1 MSDWNLDDIEGLPTD
16 PAELRNWVGRLRA
29 LFRTWADM
37 KAGGKPEEAFAKAAG
52 VMVEIRAMLSMPSAE
67 EEIAALK
74 ATASETEVVGGEPV
88 KKVTGPLTVDAVR
101 AAKFTRISEKG
112 GVIVSRSNASGRLTM
127 HKDGD
132 RYTFHVD
139 EGKLGEWEFG
149 TVGEAVEKIN
159 TMPKESK

>member
-16 PAELRNWVGRLRA
+16 PVELRAWVGRLRA

-112 GVIVSRSNASGRLTM
+112 GVIVSRSNASDRLTM
-127 HKDGD
+127 RKEGE

-139 EGKLGEWEFG
+139 VGRLGERAYPS
-149 TVGEAVEKIN
+149 VGEAVDWIN
-159 TMPKESK
+159 IMPGVSK

>member
-101 AAKFTRISEKG
+101 AAKFTRVSEKG
-112 GVIVSRSNASGRLTM
+112 GKIVSVSKVCDRLTM
-127 HKDGD
+127 VKEGD
-132 RYTFHVD
+132 AYRFEVD
-139 EGKLGEWEFG
+139 AGRLGEREFS
-149 TVGEAVEKIN
+149 TVGEAVDFIN
-159 TMPKESK
+159 RVAK